1 MRIESIISIAME
13 WGRNIKL
20 LCKRLAEKSLFNL
33 NVCFQVQ
40 EKNVLPS
47 ANDLKQEKTHEELQQ
62 GIAQFEPDKLK
73 SVKTKEPAS
82 GADCK
87 HNQKSFTKQ
96 QSIIKWNKFS
106 I

>member
-1 MRIESIISIAME
+1 ME

-96 QSIIKWNKFS
+96 QSIIKLWGGSNRIIAVIYIS
-106 I
+106 